1 MDLIRQKKTAVLVI
15 AFAVLVGMLFAPTCE
30 SFAATNGSGTTVAP
44 KKVTGLKAIRK
55 SYNKIKI
62 NWKTNKSVDGYY
74 VYKKTKGH
82 SAKRIR
88 VISNKY
94 HSEYN
99 VDKHR

>member
-1 MDLIRQKKTAVLVI
+1 MDLIRQKKTAALVI

-62 NWKTNKSVDGYY
+62 NWKLPRRLIPATTV
-74 VYKKTKGH
+74 
-82 SAKRIR
+82 RLIR
-88 VISNKY
+88 QQEPKL
-94 HSEYN
+94 
-99 VDKHR
+99 